1 MDINS
6 PRPAEANPLAACDTA
21 LPAPPAPVSAPQN
34 TVAPIPE
41 RAPEGEDRPFS
52 PKKGFLASMRSGG
65 AEMSQGLTPK

>member
-6 PRPAEANPLAACDTA
+6 PRIAENPLCPSATA
-21 LPAPPAPVSAPQN
+21 LPAPPAPVAAPQN

-41 RAPEGEDRPFS
+41 KAPEAAEDRPFS

-65 AEMSQGLTPK
+65 AEMSATPK